1 MKKLLFL
8 FSLVFSLALVN
19 AQTQKGSKFLEV
31 GTSFTPST
39 VSSTGISFSTSD
51 KLNTFNVGAEGGYF
65 VAKDFA
71 VKAGLGYGDV
81 SYDGTN
87 LGSTFSYKVGVKYY
101 AGSKIPL
108 GVDFNGA
115 DVKGAS
121 QNPSYVGL
129 SGGYAWF
136 VGNRVS
142 FEPNIRYDISTN
154 DTFKNVFSAGL
165 GINLFF
171 R

>member
-39 VSSTGISFSTSD
+39 VSSTGINFSTSD

-81 SYDGTN
+81 SYDGEN
-87 LGSTFSYKVGVKYY
+87 LGSAFSYKVGVKYY
-101 AGSKIPL
+101 AGGFVPL
-108 GVDFNGA
+108 GVDLNGA
-115 DVKGAS
+115 DVKGS
-121 QNPSYVGL
+121 NSNPNYVGL
-129 SGGYAWF
+129 SAGYAWF
-136 VGNRVS
+136 VGDQVS
-142 FEPNIRYDISTN
+142 FEPYGRYDISTN
-154 DTFKNVFSAGL
+154 NDYKNVFSLGL
-165 GINLFF
+165 GINIFF
-171 R
+171 K